1 MNIILIAS
9 LLSAATFVLHVAAS
23 KESLEAGVSVRPPGP
38 NIYLSECVLLQC
50 TVESHC
56 TSVKSYRWYR
66 AKPLAI
72 PNRRHLVSGDSYY
85 ISAVTR
91 EDADSYWC
99 QAKCQENKT
108 VLFVDVR
115 PVTLSVSE
123 RPPSS
128 LSLTPNTRQMLRGEQ
143 FTIQCPAS
151 ETYSSIWKL
160 LHFSPDRSAGTTV
173 VAVQHS
179 LPGGGVPADKSVFVF
194 IAATWNSGLYWC
206 EGPEG
211 RSNAVNITVS
221 CESCETEMLKDKLR
235 EEPSGPDRPPV
246 TQCVKGSKGLK
257 MFLKQRLKS
266 ESKINHVQCVC
277 PTDGNITLKTPA
289 SPVAVGDDVGLY
301 CQYQA
306 GNSTETRFFKNGA
319 EIHTHI
325 SASSDR
331 VVVMAIQNVTQDD
344 EGFYK
349 CASHDRKMQS
359 PESWLSVRPDRGQ
372 AFEGNLT
379 SSEETPDSTS
389 DTWKWITLSFGILF
403 LFLVPLTVWL
413 VYHYRYQMF
422 CTRICWSLYKQEV
435 RAEKLP
441 ATIQDAT
448 EVQWDLSWMEMTNLL
463 DKNRGT

>member
-221 CESCETEMLKDKLR
+221 Y
-235 EEPSGPDRPPV
+235 
-246 TQCVKGSKGLK
+246 
-257 MFLKQRLKS
+257 
-266 ESKINHVQCVC
+266 
-277 PTDGNITLKTPA
+277 GNITLKTPA